1 MDGLLYF
8 ARGPT
13 FFENVIVDRIHG
25 PKCFAG
31 DLRTWHAHTECFLH
45 AHDQFE
51 RVDGIKTETIGAEQR
66 KVVPDLV
73 RSCLKHQ
80 IFYQHLLDV
89 GAQIGV
95 GHKEVAILSQVVTQV
110 NRAGKI
116 LFDQQFAQPHFRQ
129 ATD

>member
-1 MDGLLYF
+1 MASLYL
-8 ARGPT
+8 ARGAT
-13 FFENVIVDRIHG
+13 FFENIIVDRIHG

-31 DLRTWHAHTECFLH
+31 DLRTRYAYTECFLH
-45 AHDQFE
+45 AYNQFE

-73 RSCLKHQ
+73 WSCLQHQ

-89 GAQIGV
+89 SAQIGV

-110 NRAGKI
+110 N
-116 LFDQQFAQPHFRQ
+116 
-129 ATD
+129 